1 MAGSKA
7 ARREEALKRAERARV
22 KRIVNSLPVKPVPEL
37 LLGYRD
43 LVPIFLDPD
52 KANLSR
58 TVRTRIA
65 KAVMKGRKRKPV
77 PLGKR
82 WKHALK
88 LRRDWA
94 RRHRDYTRR
103 YDRARSATV
112 RGAWMQMRR
121 DAKKR
126 GVSFDLTEDD
136 YVSIWMS
143 VKGAWDGR
151 STKPGG
157 YCLFRKDTRKGW
169 TKNNTRVGL
178 RAPRVGVRPTL
189 VALAP
194 PGR

>member
-1 MAGSKA
+1 MG
-7 ARREEALKRAERARV
+7 RRETRTARSERLLRARERERV
-22 KRIVNSLPVKPVPEL
+22 RGIINSLPVKPVPEL

-65 KAVMKGRKRKPV
+65 KAVMKGRKRKKV

-112 RGAWMQMRR
+112 RGAWMQMGR

-126 GVSFDLTEDD
+126 GVPFDLTEDD

-143 VKGAWDGR
+143 VKGAYAGR

-157 YCLFRKDTRKGW
+157 YCLVRKDKKEGW
-169 TKNNTRVGL
+169 TVRNTAVGKRTSNPAYVL
-178 RAPRVGVRPTL
+178 LG
-189 VALAP
+189 
-194 PGR
+194 